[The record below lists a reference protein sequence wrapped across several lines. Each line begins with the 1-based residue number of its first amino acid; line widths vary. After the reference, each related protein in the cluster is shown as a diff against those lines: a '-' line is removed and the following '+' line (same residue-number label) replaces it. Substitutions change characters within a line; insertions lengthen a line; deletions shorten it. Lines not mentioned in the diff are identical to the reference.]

1 MVYKEV
7 ILISIILENTV
18 WLFSYNFI
26 GTNWEKIRKKITD
39 DQSEEKNMS
48 IITGRELI
56 TV

>member
-1 MVYKEV
+1 M
-7 ILISIILENTV
+7 ILISVILENTV
-18 WLFSYNFI
+18 WLFLTTLL
-26 GTNWEKIRKKITD
+26 GQTEKKFAKKITD